1 MDDGA
6 FYGQDGAGR
15 ENFTSS
21 EIDTLI
27 DDVDSEF
34 FSFEYVPAMTK
45 TQRNSVQSLMKG
57 VAEKVSEIFKAYR
70 SENVSFALGEID
82 SCLVEDFLGTVSDD
96 SVLFSFDFDGIQCE
110 MDVSIETYRRLTGV
124 GGVDRKGMTPV
135 DSKLCFDFVIK
146 PVLSELL
153 RKFNLKSSTQ
163 INFRTPKVIEKYDV
177 LNLKKKCVFIDFAL
191 KMGAF
196 KSDISVVFPI
206 DAFERLVRLGV
217 FSRPRRTL
225 QNPFKYDSSV
235 VLDRI
240 YLDPNLELEVGDVI
254 ETTKKADDRVEIL
267 TNGKKVC
274 DGELVAVRELFGVR
288 KLPS

>member
-1 MDDGA
+1 MGDGA

-15 ENFTSS
+15 ENFTSN

-34 FSFEYVPAMTK
+34 FSFEYVPALTK

-70 SENVSFALGEID
+70 SEDVSFSLGEID

-153 RKFNLKSSTQ
+153 RKFNLKSSSQ